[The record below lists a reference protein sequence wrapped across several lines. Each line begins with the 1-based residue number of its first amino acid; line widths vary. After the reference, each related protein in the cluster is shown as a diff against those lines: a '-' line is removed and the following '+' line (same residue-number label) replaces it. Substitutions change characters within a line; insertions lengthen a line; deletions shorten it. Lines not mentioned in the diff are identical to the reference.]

1 MTNNQSNQSNKSNKK
16 NFNFTKINN
25 TFFYYVFYFIL
36 MLILIY
42 IIRNQDSTINNLI
55 AEQLNLKKLID
66 LGGEDLK
73 ESLNYCLNRIDQVAE
88 QIRVDK
94 EFSLPYIQIIFHYI
108 MRILNQYRISGKEI
122 PEEIMDI
129 IRKFFPEFLA
139 EIEMLDIN
147 NKIKL

>member
-1 MTNNQSNQSNKSNKK
+1 MTNNQSNKSNKK

-73 ESLNYCLNRIDQVAE
+73 ESLNYCLNRRDQVAE